1 VRVSLIV
8 ASLLCAACT
17 AGGAPSNQP
26 FADIPVPADCWRAY
40 TRDSVVI
47 QSPKVTAGKLVYFAE
62 SPVNATLDQARTLL
76 RGAGWEETKSERF
89 VNADKFEG
97 VWADFAK
104 GQDYC
109 RITVTEGSGMQ
120 QVDITVARL
129 NAAR

>member
-1 VRVSLIV
+1 MRGLLIV

-26 FADIPVPADCWRAY
+26 FADIPVPAGWRAY

-47 QSPKVTAGKLVYFAE
+47 QSPKVTAGKLVYFTE
-62 SPVNATLDQARTLL
+62 SPVDATLDQARTLL
-76 RGAGWEETKSERF
+76 RGAGWTETTSERF
-89 VNADKFEG
+89 VNADKFAG

-104 GQDYC
+104 GHDYC

>member
-1 VRVSLIV
+1 VRAFLIV

-17 AGGAPSNQP
+17 TGGSPSNQP
-26 FADIPVPADCWRAY
+26 FNDIPVPAGWRQY

-47 QSPKVTAGKLVYFAE
+47 QSPRITAGKLVYFAE
-62 SPVNATLDQARTLL
+62 TSPDATMEQARSAL
-76 RGAGWEETKSERF
+76 RGAGWSETKSERYT
-89 VNADKFEG
+89 NEKKFA
-97 VWADFAK
+97 VLWADFLK

-120 QVDITVARL
+120 QVDITVART

>member
-1 VRVSLIV
+1 MRVSLIV

-17 AGGAPSNQP
+17 VGGAPSNQP
-26 FADIPVPADCWRAY
+26 FADIPVPAGWRVY

-47 QSPKVTAGKLVYFAE
+47 QSPKVTAGKLVYFTE
-62 SPVNATLDQARTLL
+62 SSLDATMEQARALL
-76 RGAGWEETKSERF
+76 RGAGWTETKSERF
-89 VNADKFEG
+89 VNADKFAG

-129 NAAR
+129 NAPR

>member
-1 VRVSLIV
+1 MRASLIL
-8 ASLLCAACT
+8 ASLLWAACT
-17 AGGAPSNQP
+17 AGGLPPNEP
-26 FADIPVPADCWRAY
+26 FADIPVPAGWRAY
-40 TRDSVVI
+40 ARDSVVI
-47 QSPKVTAGKLVYFAE
+47 QSPKVTAGRLVYFAE
-62 SPVNATLDQARTLL
+62 SPVAVALDDARALL
-76 RGAGWEETKSERF
+76 RGTGWTETKSESF
-89 VNADKFEG
+89 VNANKFAG

>member
-1 VRVSLIV
+1 VRVFLIV

-17 AGGAPSNQP
+17 VGGAPSNQP
-26 FADIPVPADCWRAY
+26 FADIPVPAGWRPY

-47 QSPKVTAGKLVYFAE
+47 QSPEVTAGKLVYFAE
-62 SPVNATLDQARTLL
+62 SSLDATMEQARALL
-76 RGAGWEETKSERF
+76 RGAGWTETKSERF
-89 VNADKFEG
+89 TNADEFAV

-109 RITVTEGSGMQ
+109 RITVTEGSSMQ

>member
-1 VRVSLIV
+1 MRAFLIV

-17 AGGAPSNQP
+17 AGGAPSNEP
-26 FADIPVPADCWRAY
+26 FADIPVPAGWRAY

-62 SPVNATLDQARTLL
+62 SPVDATLDQARALL
-76 RGAGWEETKSERF
+76 RGAGWTETKSERYT
-89 VNADKFEG
+89 NQDKFAV

>member
-1 VRVSLIV
+1 VRVSLIL

-17 AGGAPSNQP
+17 VGGAPSNQP
-26 FADIPVPADCWRAY
+26 FADIPVPAGWRAY
-40 TRDSVVI
+40 ARDSLVI

-62 SPVNATLDQARTLL
+62 SSLDATMEQARALL
-76 RGAGWEETKSERF
+76 RGAGWTETKSERF
-89 VNADKFEG
+89 VNADKFAV
-97 VWADFAK
+97 VWAAFAK

-129 NAAR
+129 NAPR

>member
-1 VRVSLIV
+1 VRVPLIL
-8 ASLLCAACT
+8 ASFFCAACT
-17 AGGAPSNQP
+17 VGGAPSNQP
-26 FADIPVPADCWRAY
+26 FADIPVPAGWRVY

-62 SPVNATLDQARTLL
+62 SPVDVTLDQARALL
-76 RGAGWEETKSERF
+76 RGAGWTETTSERF
-89 VNADKFEG
+89 VNAEKFAG

-129 NAAR
+129 NAPR

>member
-1 VRVSLIV
+1 VRASVII

-26 FADIPVPADCWRAY
+26 FADIPVPAGWRAY

-47 QSPKVTAGKLVYFAE
+47 QSPKITAGKLVYFVE
-62 SPVNATLDQARTLL
+62 SPVDATLDQARALL
-76 RGAGWEETKSERF
+76 RGAGWTETKSERF
-89 VNADKFEG
+89 VNPYKFAG

-104 GQDYC
+104 GRDYC

-129 NAAR
+129 NASP